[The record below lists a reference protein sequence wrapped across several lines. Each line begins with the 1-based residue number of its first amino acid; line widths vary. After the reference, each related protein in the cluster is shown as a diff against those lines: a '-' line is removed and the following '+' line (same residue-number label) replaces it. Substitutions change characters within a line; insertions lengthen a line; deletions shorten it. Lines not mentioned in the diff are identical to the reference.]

1 VARSNRRKNKCD
13 LIIIDYLQLAN
24 PGTSQI
30 NRNREQEVGEMSRQL
45 KALAKELDVPVILL
59 SQLSREVEKR
69 ANRRPVLSDLRE
81 SGAIEQD
88 ADLVIFPFR
97 PDYYKK
103 NKKVDEKSNEGILIL
118 AKNRHGTTGDIIFYY
133 NETMT
138 EFSDLPMDEDHLQF
152 PDQWA
157 IN

>member
-1 VARSNRRKNKCD
+1 
-13 LIIIDYLQLAN
+13 
-24 PGTSQI
+24 
-30 NRNREQEVGEMSRQL
+30 
-45 KALAKELDVPVILL
+45 LDVPVILL

-97 PDYYKK
+97 SDYYKK
-103 NKKVDEKSNEGILIL
+103 NKKIDEKSNEGVLIL

-133 NETMT
+133 NDTMT
-138 EFSDLPMDEDHLQF
+138 DFSDLPMDKGHLPF
-152 PDQWA
+152 PDQ
-157 IN
+157 